1 MSPLL
6 KIALPTT
13 IVLALSTITMAADHP
28 HDKIITDKTPSKNEA
43 VVKFE
48 EDLNAHFEKH
58 SKALR
63 DAINSAKDTK
73 SRIIVKELKSSN
85 SGALAGQSAKS
96 TKRIE
101 LIENPD
107 ELRQTARTIQNLL
120 ADSGILESLA
130 EVVIDLAEDIEI
142 EDTTDGMRLSFNG
155 NPIGGFSMNKDTE
168 TFNIETMGSNTKI
181 EKEVFIEDGKKKTRI
196 IIETDG
202 DDVDFDI
209 VPKSKKSRSKTE
221 F

>member
-28 HDKIITDKTPSKNEA
+28 HDKIITDKIPSKNET
-43 VVKFE
+43 VIKFE

-63 DAINSAKDTK
+63 D
-73 SRIIVKELKSSN
+73 
-85 SGALAGQSAKS
+85 
-96 TKRIE
+96 
-101 LIENPD
+101 
-107 ELRQTARTIQNLL
+107 
-120 ADSGILESLA
+120 
-130 EVVIDLAEDIEI
+130 
-142 EDTTDGMRLSFNG
+142 TDGMRLSFNG

-181 EKEVFIEDGKKKTRI
+181 EKEVFIENGKKKTRI